1 MKVIGTCLLN
11 QMSPNRSRCMPSDET
26 IIVGAGL
33 AGASAALTLSPHGPV
48 RVLEADEPAAGA
60 SGAAAGLVNPLMGRK
75 AKPVW
80 RLHEALDAVADLLA
94 RARAGDLFAAGGL
107 LRPTVEEKQVAWFQ
121 DAVAAYPDL
130 ALWLPD
136 EAVQER
142 FPDVETASGAMLIPR
157 GGALN
162 VTAFVEAMLNAA
174 RREGA
179 RVETGARVTGWGDTP
194 DGAFVTVVRDAHPDE
209 AHPDAAE
216 RIEAGR
222 VLLCLGQGYPG
233 HPTLEALSLHGIKG
247 QTVRVPRPESVTS
260 DLLPMSGRGYIVP
273 EPDGTLVLGSS
284 YDHDFDD
291 LAPDPEQTAWIQEKT
306 AKMLPGVDTVA
317 PQGVRVGVRVKHTE
331 TNLPLV
337 GPLPGHER
345 VWTFTALG
353 SKGLLT
359 APMLAREL
367 HGFFQAPEA
376 IPVEVRVP
384 E

>member
-1 MKVIGTCLLN
+1 
-11 QMSPNRSRCMPSDET
+11 
-26 IIVGAGL
+26 
-33 AGASAALTLSPHGPV
+33 V
-48 RVLEADEPAAGA
+48 RVLEAEAPAAGA

-80 RLHEALDAVADLLA
+80 RLHEALDAVSDLLD
-94 RARAGDLFAAGGL
+94 RANATDLFRADGL
-107 LRPTVEEKQVAWFQ
+107 LRPTVEAKQVEWFK

-130 ALWLPD
+130 ALWLP
-136 EAVQER
+136 EAAVQER
-142 FPDVETASGAMLIPR
+142 FPDVQTAGGAMLIPQ
-157 GGALN
+157 GGALD
-162 VTAFVEAMLNAA
+162 VSAYVRALLNAA
-174 RREGA
+174 RRDGT

-194 DGAFVTVVRDAHPDE
+194 SGAFVTVAQDVAT
-209 AHPDAAE
+209 E
-216 RIEAGR
+216 RIEARR

-233 HPTLEALSLHGIKG
+233 HPTLEALDLHGIKG
-247 QTVRVPRPESVTS
+247 QTVRIERPPSVS
-260 DLLPMSGRGYIVP
+260 DALLPMSGRGYIVP

-284 YDHDFDD
+284 YDHDFTD

-306 AKMLPGVDTVA
+306 AKMLPGVDA
-317 PQGVRVGVRVKHTE
+317 MDPKEVRVGVRVKHTE

-337 GPLPGHER
+337 GRLPGHER
-345 VWTFTALG
+345 VWVFTALG